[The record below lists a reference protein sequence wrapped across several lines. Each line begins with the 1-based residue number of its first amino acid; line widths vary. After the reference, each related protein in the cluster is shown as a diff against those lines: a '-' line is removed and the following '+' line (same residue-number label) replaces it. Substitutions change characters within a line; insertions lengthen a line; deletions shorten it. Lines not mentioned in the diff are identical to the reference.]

1 VAAWQ
6 SALVVRA
13 GACGLTLLAV
23 AIAVIVTADAIRFIG
38 RPWAGFGMLPDGSVA
53 PLALSPLRIGAESRG
68 LAFDDRIVAVDGMP
82 VDGAAAVR
90 AVVERVGPEVPLRY
104 TVRRGT
110 GTSLD
115 VVVPTTT
122 FTVADWSELF
132 LPPLLGGL
140 ALGITLGLLPVLA
153 RPDLTT
159 TRLFFLANIG
169 LAVNF
174 GFLASDAYVV
184 HHLPRWGFAF
194 TGLALGT
201 LLHLALLMP
210 QARAPLTTHP
220 WPTLAAIYGA
230 AAAVAVF
237 LATRGRVAVPL
248 LACFANAALSFF
260 IANYALAA
268 FNEANPL
275 RRRQARVVLASFIAL
290 AAAGALLVASTF
302 QWVTVSLPVAV
313 YLVPLWICGGLLA
326 YAMLE
331 LNLFD
336 LGGIVRRGLTAGIL
350 AVGAV
355 GVYLA
360 LYLGLRSIVD
370 ATTAWAI
377 AGLTAAILATV
388 VLSIAS
394 VRRAVERLVER
405 TLFPGQREARDLIYA
420 ASRELARL
428 RDVTD
433 LGRLLRDAVASG
445 VAASTMR
452 LVSGPR
458 GGPVEEVG
466 APPGAAPLVLAAGD
480 PIAAILGRN
489 ASVRFAGGTGQEVAA
504 ARGAVDR
511 ARELGVHL
519 AVSLPST
526 ATRVGGLLLGQ
537 RTDGRPYTREDERVL
552 ETLAAQTAV
561 ALDNARAWEEVRRL
575 EQRLAAEN
583 LYLREE
589 VQLAHDVT
597 GIVGD
602 SEGMRSVLAQ
612 AEQVAATDATI
623 MVQGETGTGK
633 ELVVHAIH
641 AASLRKDRALVK
653 IACAALPEQLLESE
667 LFGHERGAFTGA
679 VGRKAGRFEVA
690 DGGTIFFDD
699 VDTLPLGVQ
708 AKLLRALQEGEV
720 QRLGSNEVRRVDVR
734 VIAATNRDLL
744 ADVRAGRFRE
754 DLYYRLNV
762 VPLRIPPLRERR
774 EDIALLVEHFI
785 RQDGQRLGRSTVR
798 AVSSEALE
806 ALRAYAW
813 PGNVRRELRNVIQR
827 ALVLSRGEVL
837 RLPGPLEAVSS
848 ATAGGSAASDGSLAE
863 QVRELKVRL
872 IRSALAESSGNQRL
886 AAERLG
892 MHRQSLT
899 RMIRDLGLQ
908 DRSARGS

>member
-1 VAAWQ
+1 MAAWH
-6 SALVVRA
+6 SAMVVRA

-23 AIAVIVTADAIRFIG
+23 VIAGIVTADAINFIG

-53 PLALSPLRIGAESRG
+53 PLALSPLRIGAEGRG
-68 LAFDDRIVAVDGMP
+68 LAFDDRIVAVDGAP
-82 VDGAAAVR
+82 VDGAAGVR
-90 AVVERVGPEVPLRY
+90 AVVDRVGPDVPLRY
-104 TVRRGT
+104 TVRRGNDA
-110 GTSLD
+110 SLD

-122 FTVADWSELF
+122 FTAADWSELF
-132 LPPLLGGL
+132 LPPLAGGL
-140 ALGITLGLLPVLA
+140 ALGLTLGLLPVLA
-153 RPDLTT
+153 RPDLIT
-159 TRLFFLANIG
+159 TRLFFLVNLGI
-169 LAVNF
+169 AVNF

-184 HHLPRWGFAF
+184 HHLPRWGFVFA
-194 TGLALGT
+194 GLAIGC

-220 WPTLAAIYGA
+220 WPTLAVIYGSA
-230 AAAVAVF
+230 AAQAVLLAVR
-237 LATRGRVAVPL
+237 ARIAIPL

-268 FNEANPL
+268 FQEKDAL

-290 AAAGALLVASTF
+290 AAAGALLVATTF
-302 QWVTVSLPVAV
+302 HWVTVSLPIAV

-336 LGGIVRRGLTAGIL
+336 LGGVVRRGLTAGIL
-350 AVGAV
+350 ATGAV

-370 ATTAWAI
+370 ATTAWAV
-377 AGLTAAILATV
+377 AGLSAAVLATV
-388 VLSIAS
+388 VLSIAP
-394 VRRAVERLVER
+394 VRRAVERWSSAR
-405 TLFPGQREARDLIYA
+405 SSRRRGARPHPRRE
-420 ASRELARL
+420 RELARL
-428 RDVTD
+428 RDVGDPARPLRRRWRRGSPPPPCARLRSARRAGGGGARRRAARPPT
-433 LGRLLRDAVASG
+433 GRS
-445 VAASTMR
+445 
-452 LVSGPR
+452 
-458 GGPVEEVG
+458 
-466 APPGAAPLVLAAGD
+466 AGD
-480 PIAAILGRN
+480 DPR
-489 ASVRFAGGTGQEVAA
+489 A
-504 ARGAVDR
+504 ARVRPAGTAQLTYPR
-511 ARELGVHL
+511 ARSERAGCELGVHL
-519 AVSLPST
+519 AVPLPPT
-526 ATRVGGLLLGQ
+526 AGHLGGLLLGQ
-537 RTDGRPYTREDERVL
+537 RADGRRHTREDERVL

-561 ALDNARAWEEVRRL
+561 ALENARAWEEVRRL

-602 SEGMRSVLAQ
+602 SEGMRGVLAQ
-612 AEQVAATDATI
+612 AEQVAPTDATI

-641 AASLRKDRALVK
+641 AASRRKDRALVK

-720 QRLGSNEVRRVDVR
+720 QRLGSNELRRVDVR

-774 EDIALLVEHFI
+774 EDVALLVEHFI

-806 ALRAYAW
+806 ALTAYAW
-813 PGNVRRELRNVIQR
+813 PGNVRELRNVIQR
-827 ALVLSRGEVL
+827 ALVLELRRVL
-837 RLPGPLEAVSS
+837 RLGPLEAVSTL
-848 ATAGGSAASDGSLAE
+848 ATAGATPAALAE
-863 QVRELKVRL
+863 QVRELKIRL
-872 IRSALAESSGNQRL
+872 IRPRSPSRGNQRI

-892 MHRQSLT
+892 CTPEPDEDDPRP
-899 RMIRDLGLQ
+899 GL
-908 DRSARGS
+908 RPGARGSDSVGVAPCDLALT

>member
-1 VAAWQ
+1 MAAWQ

-23 AIAVIVTADAIRFIG
+23 SIAFVVTVDAVRFIG

-53 PLALSPLRIGAESRG
+53 PLALSPVRIGAKGRG
-68 LAFDDRIVAVDGMP
+68 LAFDDRIVAVDGTP

-104 TVRRGT
+104 TVQRGS
-110 GTSLD
+110 GASHD

-122 FTVADWSELF
+122 FTAADWSELF
-132 LPPLLGGL
+132 LPLLIGGL
-140 ALGITLGLLPVLA
+140 ALGLTLGLLPVLA

-169 LAVNF
+169 IAVNF

-194 TGLALGT
+194 TGLAIGT

-220 WPTLAAIYGA
+220 WPTLAAIYGGA
-230 AAAVAVF
+230 AAEAVLLAVR
-237 LATRGRVAVPL
+237 ARVAVPL

-268 FNEANPL
+268 FKEANPL
-275 RRRQARVVLASFIAL
+275 RRHQARIVLASFIAL

-302 QWVTVSLPVAV
+302 QWVTVSLPIAV
-313 YLVPLWICGGLLA
+313 YLVPLWVCGGLLA

-336 LGGIVRRGLTAGIL
+336 LGGVVRRGLTAGIL
-350 AVGAV
+350 AVGAI

-360 LYLGLRSIVD
+360 LYLGLRRIVD
-370 ATTAWAI
+370 ATTAWAV
-377 AGLTAAILATV
+377 AGLTAAVVATL
-388 VLSIAS
+388 VLSIAP
-394 VRRAVERLVER
+394 VRRTVERMVER
-405 TLFPGQREARDLIYA
+405 TLFPGQREARDLIHA

-428 RDVTD
+428 RDVAD
-433 LGRLLRDAVASG
+433 LGRLLREAVASG
-445 VAASTMR
+445 VAASTVR
-452 LVSGPR
+452 LVSGLR
-458 GGPVEEVG
+458 EGLVEEVG
-466 APPGAAPLVLAAGD
+466 AAPGVTPLVLAPGD
-480 PIAAILGRN
+480 PLASMLGRV
-489 ASVRFAGGTGQEVAA
+489 ACVRLAGPDAPG
-504 ARGAVDR
+504 ARGAIDR
-511 ARELGVHL
+511 ARELGVSL
-519 AVSLPST
+519 AVPLPST
-526 ATRVGGLLLGQ
+526 ATHVGGLLLGP
-537 RTDGRPYTREDERVL
+537 RTDGRMYTREDERVL

-561 ALDNARAWEEVRRL
+561 ALDNARAWDEVRRL

-602 SEGMRSVLAQ
+602 SEGMRGVLAQ
-612 AEQVAATDATI
+612 AEQVAPTDATI

-641 AASLRKDRALVK
+641 AASRRKDRALVK

-720 QRLGSNEVRRVDVR
+720 QRLGSNELRRVDVR

-744 ADVRAGRFRE
+744 ADVRDGRFRE

-813 PGNVRRELRNVIQR
+813 PGNVRELRNVIQR

-837 RLPGPLEAVSS
+837 RLPGPLDAVTTTTAAATTPS
-848 ATAGGSAASDGSLAE
+848 ATSLAE

-872 IRSALAESSGNQRL
+872 IRSALADSSGNQRL

-908 DRSARGS
+908 ERGARGS

>member
-1 VAAWQ
+1 VAGWY
-6 SALVVRA
+6 SALIVRA

-23 AIAVIVTADAIRFIG
+23 VVAGIVTADAIRFIG

-53 PLALSPLRIGAESRG
+53 PLALSPVRIGAEGRG
-68 LAFDDRIVAVDGMP
+68 LAFDDRIVAVDGVP
-82 VDGAAAVR
+82 VADAADVR
-90 AVVERVGPEVPLRY
+90 AVVERAGPDVPLRY
-104 TVRRGT
+104 TVRRGSE
-110 GTSLD
+110 GSLD

-122 FTVADWSELF
+122 FTAADWSELF
-132 LPPLLGGL
+132 LPPLAGGL
-140 ALGITLGLLPVLA
+140 ALGLTLGLLPLLA
-153 RPDLTT
+153 RPDLVT
-159 TRLFFLANIG
+159 TRLFFLANLGI
-169 LAVNF
+169 AVNF

-184 HHLPRWGFAF
+184 HHLPRWGFIF
-194 TGLALGT
+194 TGLAIGS

-210 QARAPLTTHP
+210 QARAPLTTHR
-220 WPTLAAIYGA
+220 WPTLSVIYGSA
-230 AAAVAVF
+230 AAQAGL
-237 LATRGRVAVPL
+237 LAARARIAIPL
-248 LACFANAALSFF
+248 LACFANAVLSFF

-268 FNEANPL
+268 FQEKDAI
-275 RRRQARVVLASFIAL
+275 RRRQARVVFASFVAL
-290 AAAGALLVASTF
+290 AFSGALLVASTF
-302 QWVTVSLPVAV
+302 HWVTVSLPIAV

-336 LGGIVRRGLTAGIL
+336 LGGVVRRGLTAGIL
-350 AVGAV
+350 ATGAV

-360 LYLGLRSIVD
+360 LYLGLRRLVD

-377 AGLTAAILATV
+377 AGLTAAVLATV
-388 VLSIAS
+388 VLNIAP
-394 VRRAVERLVER
+394 VRRTVERVVER
-405 TLFPGQREARDLIYA
+405 ALFPGQREARDSIHA
-420 ASRELARL
+420 ASGELARL
-428 RDVTD
+428 RDVGD
-433 LGRLLRDAVASG
+433 LGRLLREAVTSG
-445 VAASTMR
+445 FAASRVR

-458 GGPVEEVG
+458 EGPVEEVG
-466 APPGAAPLVLAAGD
+466 APPGAAALVLAPGD
-480 PIAAILGRN
+480 PLATVLARG
-489 ASVRFAGGTGQEVAA
+489 ASIRFAGGVPQNA
-504 ARGAVDR
+504 ARGAADR
-511 ARELGVHL
+511 ARDLGVQL
-519 AVSLPST
+519 AVSLPPT
-526 ATRVGGLLLGQ
+526 PGHVGGLLLGE
-537 RTDGRPYTREDERVL
+537 RTDGRRYTREDERVL

-561 ALDNARAWEEVRRL
+561 ALENARAWEEVRRL

-602 SEGMRSVLAQ
+602 SEAMRAVLAQ
-612 AEQVAATDATI
+612 AAQVAPTDATI
-623 MVQGETGTGK
+623 MVEGETGTGK

-641 AASLRKDRALVK
+641 AASRRNDRALVK

-774 EDIALLVEHFI
+774 ADIALLVEHFV

-813 PGNVRRELRNVIQR
+813 PGNVRELRNVIQR

-837 RLPGPLEAVSS
+837 RLPGPLEAVSPS
-848 ATAGGSAASDGSLAE
+848 TLAMAAATAASLAE
-863 QVRELKVRL
+863 QVRDLKVRL
-872 IRSALAESSGNQRL
+872 IRTALAESSGNQRI

-899 RMIRDLGLQ
+899 RMIRDLGLLA
-908 DRSARGS
+908 RGARGS

>member
-23 AIAVIVTADAIRFIG
+23 AIAVIVTIDAIRFIG

-53 PLALSPLRIGAESRG
+53 PLALSPVRIGAERRG
-68 LAFDDRIVAVDGMP
+68 LAFADRVVAVDGAP
-82 VDGAAAVR
+82 VDGAPGVR
-90 AVVERVGPEVPLRY
+90 AVVEHVGPEVPLRY
-104 TVRRGT
+104 TVRRG
-110 GTSLD
+110 GASLD

-122 FTVADWSELF
+122 FTAADWSELF
-132 LPPLLGGL
+132 LPLLLGGL
-140 ALGITLGLLPVLA
+140 ALGIGLGLLPVLA

-194 TGLALGT
+194 TGLAIGT

-220 WPTLAAIYGA
+220 WATLAVVYGA
-230 AAAVAVF
+230 ASAVAAL
-237 LATRGRVAVPL
+237 LAARARVAVPL

-268 FNEANPL
+268 FKETNPL
-275 RRRQARVVLASFIAL
+275 RRHQARVVLASFFAL
-290 AAAGALLVASTF
+290 VVAGALLVASTF
-302 QWVTVSLPVAV
+302 QWVTLSLPIAV

-336 LGGIVRRGLTAGIL
+336 LGGVVRRGLTAGIL
-350 AVGAV
+350 AVGAI

-370 ATTAWAI
+370 ATTAWAV
-377 AGLTAAILATV
+377 AGLTAAIVATL
-388 VLSIAS
+388 VLSVAP
-394 VRRAVERLVER
+394 VRRSVERMVER
-405 TLFPGQREARDLIYA
+405 TLFPGQREARELIHA

-428 RDVTD
+428 RDVAD
-433 LGRLLRDAVASG
+433 LGRLLREAVGSG
-445 VAASTMR
+445 VAASTTR
-452 LVSGPR
+452 LVSGLR
-458 GGPVEEVG
+458 EGPVDEVG
-466 APPGAAPLVLAAGD
+466 AAPGVTSLVLAPGD
-480 PIAAILGRN
+480 PLASILGRG
-489 ASVRFAGGTGQEVAA
+489 APVRLAGGTGADSPGSRAA
-504 ARGAVDR
+504 IDR
-511 ARELGVHL
+511 SRELGVSL
-519 AVSLPST
+519 AVPLPPT
-526 ATRVGGLLLGQ
+526 ATHVGGLLLGP
-537 RTDGRPYTREDERVL
+537 RTIGRPYTREDERVL
-552 ETLAAQTAV
+552 ETLGAQTAV
-561 ALDNARAWEEVRRL
+561 ALDNARAWDEVRRL

-597 GIVGD
+597 GIVGN
-602 SEGMRSVLAQ
+602 SEGMRGVLAQ
-612 AEQVAATDATI
+612 AEQVAPTDATI
-623 MVQGETGTGK
+623 LVQGETGTGK

-641 AASLRKDRALVK
+641 TASRRKDRALVK

-806 ALRAYAW
+806 ALRAYSW
-813 PGNVRRELRNVIQR
+813 PGNVRELRNVIQR

-837 RLPGPLEAVSS
+837 RLPGPLEAVAS
-848 ATAGGSAASDGSLAE
+848 ATAGSTAASVASLAE

-872 IRSALAESSGNQRL
+872 IRNALAESSGNQRL

-908 DRSARGS
+908 DRGARDSS